1 MNTPITAPRPRAGA
15 TCPTKASADATGMNG
30 TRSMR
35 SKKLMT
41 VTVHSVAVI
50 RMTTKM
56 PPLRSMASAGGMP
69 CPLPAWTIHKKRNA
83 LMM

>member
-1 MNTPITAPRPRAGA
+1 MIQQRREPL
-15 TCPTKASADATGMNG
+15 ATGMNG

-56 PPLRSMASAGGMP
+56 PPLRSMASAGDMP
-69 CPLPAWTIHKKRNA
+69 CPLPACTIHKKRNA